1 MIVEEN
7 VEVRGRRFFLQLE
20 AKIMYMYLCTCFK
33 QEHLGLG
40 NVTNLQ
46 SQGVK
51 HFIHERS
58 RGPCTD

>member
-46 SQGVK
+46 SQGVE
-51 HFIHERS
+51 HFIH
-58 RGPCTD
+58 